1 MYVDMLESWFAQNVK
16 PDWCE
21 LRGQMMGLLQDE
33 AELEEIVK
41 LVGMDALSAPDRLK
55 LEAARSIRE
64 DYLHQNSFHEV
75 DTYTS
80 LEKQHDMMKL
90 ILTWYDK
97 AEAALEQHVHLDKL
111 IDMPVREEIGRM
123 KYITEKERETKF
135 GEIAKKLDA
144 AFAALTEGGELD
156 A

>member
-1 MYVDMLESWFAQNVK
+1 MEILH
-16 PDWCE
+16 
-21 LRGQMMGLLQDE
+21 DE
-33 AELEEIVK
+33 AELKEIVK
-41 LVGMDALSAPDRLK
+41 LVGMDALSAKDRLK
-55 LEAARSIRE
+55 METARSIRE
-64 DYLHQNSFHEV
+64 DFLHQNSFHEV

-123 KYITEKERETKF
+123 KYISEKEREEKF
-135 GEIAKKLDA
+135 GAIARNLDA
-144 AFAALTEGGELD
+144 AFAALTEGGELN